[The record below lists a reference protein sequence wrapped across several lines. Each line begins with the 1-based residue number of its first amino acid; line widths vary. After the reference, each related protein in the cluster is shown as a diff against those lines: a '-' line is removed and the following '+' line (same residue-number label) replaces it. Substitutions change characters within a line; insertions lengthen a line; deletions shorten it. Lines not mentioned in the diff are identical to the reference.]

1 MMMKILDYN
10 IYSPHPSEIR
20 AKNVITTIRQRD
32 PDVICLQEV
41 TPTWEKILQEELLGD
56 YGFAGEAREEGRD
69 AEYNPVLYKKDAYG
83 LLEEKTFWL
92 SETPEEMSKLSD
104 SMYYRI
110 CTVTVLCE
118 KGTKRCVRVVSVHMD
133 YIQEAAAKQ
142 AAILIGLLRRETPM
156 PTVFCGDLNTMKWND
171 AYQIL
176 ARSEFR
182 DVEDVAEEKSVVPT
196 FQKFGER
203 EDTIDFCFVKD
214 VTVKKFVVEEVKIDG
229 EYPSDHNPLYLE
241 IDLENSAKE

>member
-1 MMMKILDYN
+1 MKILDYN
-10 IYSPHPSEIR
+10 IYSPHPSETR
-20 AKNVITTIRQRD
+20 AQNVITTINQRD

-41 TPTWEKILQEELLGD
+41 TPTWMAILQETLSHA
-56 YGFAGEAREEGRD
+56 YGIVGEAREEGRD
-69 AEYNPVLYKKDAYG
+69 AEYNPVLYKKDAYE
-83 LLEEKTFWL
+83 LLEQKTFWL
-92 SETPEEMSKLSD
+92 SETPREFSRLSE

-110 CTVTVLCE
+110 CTMAVLCE
-118 KGTKRCVRVVSVHMD
+118 KKTDRCVRVVSVHMD

-142 AAILIGLLRRETPM
+142 AAILLELLRGETPM

-176 ARSEFR
+176 ACSEFC
-182 DVEDVAEEKSVVPT
+182 DVEEVAEEKTVVPT

-214 VTVKKFVVEEVKIDG
+214 ITVKKFIVEEVKIGG

-241 IDLENSAKE
+241 IEP